1 MIIYNQYNTVH
12 TSVLN
17 DGNNLKKAGRKSF
30 KSTIPASTAIT
41 PRYEKNGQPKKNNI
55 TASRE
60 SGVNK
65 YNNTE

>member
-1 MIIYNQYNTVH
+1 MNKLIN
-12 TSVLN
+12 TSVRN
-17 DGNNLKKAGRKSF
+17 DGNNLKNAGLKSF

-60 SGVNK
+60 RGVNK
-65 YNNTE
+65 YNKIE